1 MANEFVARRGIIS
14 LGGITY
20 PQVTIG
26 STYTITDDDYM
37 VAVSGGTFTINLPTA
52 VGVQGK
58 LYVIKN
64 NGTGTITVDPN
75 GSETIDGS
83 TTVTLI
89 QNDSIQITSD
99 GTNWTSLS
107 YNFNTIIEN
116 YVTVGLSGSSTDFN
130 SVKDAVDSITG
141 ATPNST
147 WEVRVYPGLY
157 IEDTITMKSWITVRG
172 GDSTTTILQA
182 SNPNNSVFIM
192 ADQSMV
198 QDMQIQGS
206 SGTSASSIVYSSS
219 TTPQTNAIAYV
230 ENVRFGTNYTHAKVV
245 GTGGGNCII
254 QCSNVK
260 YGGYTDASLQK
271 SFDVGFHVTSGS
283 SGGIGRMQLR
293 NVTSTNGG
301 VSGTDNNQIF
311 ALADVNPVLILN
323 LVSA

>member
-107 YNFNTIIEN
+107 YNFNTIIE
-116 YVTVGLSGSSTDFN
+116 
-130 SVKDAVDSITG
+130 
-141 ATPNST
+141 
-147 WEVRVYPGLY
+147 
-157 IEDTITMKSWITVRG
+157 
-172 GDSTTTILQA
+172 
-182 SNPNNSVFIM
+182 
-192 ADQSMV
+192 
-198 QDMQIQGS
+198 
-206 SGTSASSIVYSSS
+206 IV
-219 TTPQTNAIAYV
+219 
-230 ENVRFGTNYTHAKVV
+230 
-245 GTGGGNCII
+245 
-254 QCSNVK
+254 
-260 YGGYTDASLQK
+260 
-271 SFDVGFHVTSGS
+271 
-283 SGGIGRMQLR
+283 
-293 NVTSTNGG
+293 
-301 VSGTDNNQIF
+301 
-311 ALADVNPVLILN
+311 
-323 LVSA
+323 